1 MGRPGQE
8 VVITGGRP
16 GVLAAPGLMWRR
28 MLQHRRLVRHLI
40 VRDLKVTYHGTL
52 IGYGW
57 TMLEP
62 LLLTAVYWA
71 VFALLRGNEDPIFV
85 LEILLGVLVYSLFS
99 KTLSQTTTGLVT
111 HASLIKQTSV
121 PREIFLWSGGGF
133 QVLRFMLSCLVL
145 APTMLVLG
153 VELHWTL
160 LLLPLIALPTVA
172 LAMGAGLVAAVLH
185 THIRDTAHV
194 VAILTRAGFFLS
206 GVFFGMRHIDPKHH
220 ELFALN
226 PVAVLI
232 EMARSCM
239 TGDTTLLHADW
250 VLRAVAVSVLVL
262 LWGSIV
268 FVRREA
274 EAVKHL

>member
-1 MGRPGQE
+1 MGRE
-8 VVITGGRP
+8 VIITGGRP
-16 GVLAAPGLMWRR
+16 NPFAAPRLMVSRL
-28 MLQHRRLVRHLI
+28 LQHRRLVRHLV
-40 VRDLKVTYHGTL
+40 VRDLKVTYHGTI

-99 KTLSQTTTGLVT
+99 KTMSQTTTGLVT
-111 HASLIKQTSV
+111 YAGLIKQTSV
-121 PREIFLWSGGGF
+121 PREVFLWSAGAF
-133 QVLRFMLSCLVL
+133 QTLRFLLSCLVIP
-145 APTMLVLG
+145 PTMLILG
-153 VELHWTL
+153 VDLDWTL
-160 LLLPLIALPTVA
+160 LLLPLMAIPTLA
-172 LAMGAGLVAAVLH
+172 LAMGFGLIGAVLH

-194 VAILTRAGFFLS
+194 VSILTRAGFFLS
-206 GVFFGMRHIDPKHH
+206 GVFFGMRHIDPVHH

-226 PVAVLI
+226 PVAILI
-232 EMARSCM
+232 EMSRSAM
-239 TGDTTLLHADW
+239 TGDTSLLEVEWVARTLI
-250 VLRAVAVSVLVL
+250 VSATVLVL
-262 LWGSIV
+262 GAIV

>member
-1 MGRPGQE
+1 MGRLGQE
-8 VVITGGRP
+8 VVITGGLPR
-16 GVLAAPGLMWRR
+16 VFAAPGLMWRR
-28 MLQHRRLVRHLI
+28 MLQHRRLVRHLV
-40 VRDLKVTYHGTL
+40 VRDLKVTYHGTF

-71 VFALLRGNEDPIFV
+71 VFALLRGNEDPVVV
-85 LEILLGVLVYSLFS
+85 LESLLGVLVYGLFS
-99 KTLSQTTTGLVT
+99 KTVSQTTTGLVT

-121 PREIFLWSGGGF
+121 PREIFLWAGGGF
-133 QVLRFMLSCLVL
+133 QALRFFLSCLVL
-145 APTMLVLG
+145 VPTMIVLG
-153 VELHWTL
+153 ADLHWTM
-160 LLLPLIALPTVA
+160 LLLPLIALPTLA
-172 LAMGAGLVAAVLH
+172 LAMGAGLVASVLH

-194 VAILTRAGFFLS
+194 VGVLTRAGFFLS

-232 EMARSCM
+232 EMARACM
-239 TGDTTLLHADW
+239 TGDASLLHIEW
-250 VLRAVAVSVLVL
+250 VVRTVLVSVLVL
-262 LWGSIV
+262 VWGSIV

>member
-1 MGRPGQE
+1 MGRE
-8 VVITGGRP
+8 VIITGGRP
-16 GVLAAPGLMWRR
+16 NPFVAPRLMISRL
-28 MLQHRRLVRHLI
+28 LQHRRLVRHLV
-40 VRDLKVTYHGTL
+40 VRDLKVTYHGTI

-99 KTLSQTTTGLVT
+99 KTMLQTTKGLVT
-111 HASLIKQTSV
+111 YAGLIKQTSV
-121 PREIFLWSGGGF
+121 PREVFLWSAGAF
-133 QVLRFMLSCLVL
+133 QTLRFLLSCLVIP
-145 APTMLVLG
+145 PTMLILG
-153 VELHWTL
+153 VDLDWTL
-160 LLLPLIALPTVA
+160 LLLPLMAIPTLA
-172 LAMGAGLVAAVLH
+172 LAMGLGLIGAVMH

-194 VAILTRAGFFLS
+194 VGILIRAGFFLS
-206 GVFFGMRHIDPKHH
+206 GVFFGMRHIDPVHH

-226 PVAVLI
+226 PVAILI
-232 EMARSCM
+232 EMSRITM
-239 TGDTTLLHADW
+239 TGDTSLLEVEWVARTLI
-250 VLRAVAVSVLVL
+250 VSATVLVL
-262 LWGSIV
+262 GAIV

>member
-1 MGRPGQE
+1 MGRLGQE

-16 GVLAAPGLMWRR
+16 GVFAAPGLMWRR
-28 MLQHRRLVRHLI
+28 MLQHRRLVRHLV

-71 VFALLRGNEDPIFV
+71 VFALLRGNEDPLFV
-85 LEILLGVLVYSLFS
+85 LEILLGVLVYGLFS
-99 KTLSQTTTGLVT
+99 KTVGQTTTGLVT

-145 APTMLVLG
+145 PATMLVLG
-153 VELHWTL
+153 AEVQWTL
-160 LLLPLIALPTVA
+160 LLLPLIALPTLA
-172 LAMGAGLVAAVLH
+172 LAMGAGLVASVLH

-194 VAILTRAGFFLS
+194 VGILTRAGFFLS

-232 EMARSCM
+232 EMARGCM
-239 TGDTTLLHADW
+239 TGDASLLQTEW
-250 VLRAVAVSVLVL
+250 MIRTVVLSMLVL